1 MHCALSTLLNQ
12 KVALFNKDYALY
24 KTYIDNNFIY
34 INDENEVN
42 EFIIK
47 NATKEFPVIKFEFIP
62 YKLESKNI
70 IYQRINQFLK
80 ERLEIVASNE
90 ISRSKS
96 RKKTD
101 VNNYK
106 RRAFKKK
113 NTSDQTNNILVL
125 ENNIKSH
132 KTKSNMY
139 LIEDFI
145 EEVITDKNDNNK
157 KEGIE
162 ISTNFVDDNNSIMK
176 DLSKIKLLL
185 INLFPKNILFLKFI
199 FKLNSI
205 KL

>member
-1 MHCALSTLLNQ
+1 MHFALSTLLNQ
-12 KVALFNKDYALY
+12 KVALLNKDYALY
-24 KTYIDNNFIY
+24 KSYIDNNFNY

-47 NATKEFPVIKFEFIP
+47 NATKEFPIIKFEFIP

-70 IYQRINQFLK
+70 IYQRINQILK
-80 ERLEIVASNE
+80 EKLEIVTSNE
-90 ISRSKS
+90 INRSKS

-101 VNNYK
+101 VNNY
-106 RRAFKKK
+106 RRRGFKKK
-113 NTSDQTNNILVL
+113 NTSDQTQNNILVL

-145 EEVITDKNDNNK
+145 EEVITNK

-176 DLSKIKLLL
+176 NLSKIKLLL
-185 INLFPKNILFLKFI
+185 IDEKNDDYLIY
-199 FKLNSI
+199 LNC
-205 KL
+205 LV